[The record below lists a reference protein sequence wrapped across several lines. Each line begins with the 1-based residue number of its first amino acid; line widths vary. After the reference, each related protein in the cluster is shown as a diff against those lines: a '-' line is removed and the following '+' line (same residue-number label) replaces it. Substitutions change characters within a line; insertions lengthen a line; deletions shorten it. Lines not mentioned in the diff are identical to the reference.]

1 MTNYGY
7 SRVSTTLAA
16 NRQSLKLQN
25 DALTA
30 HGVNAADLYSD
41 RLSGTRNDRPEQL
54 RLLEL
59 VQAGDCI
66 IVWKLDR
73 WARSL
78 SHLTKTLDALDD
90 LGVGF
95 HSLTEALDTK
105 SATGRLLIGILGS
118 VAAFE
123 RDLIVERT
131 LAGLAASSNKGGRPQ
146 VLNEAND
153 LLIRRMKGEG
163 IPVNQIAKQFNVSR
177 GSVYRSLSGSEPV
190 AA

>member
-1 MTNYGY
+1 MTIYGY
-7 SRVSTTLAA
+7 SRVSTTLAQ
-16 NRQSLKLQN
+16 NKQSLKLQN
-25 DALTA
+25 DALVA
-30 HGVNAADLYSD
+30 HGVSPENIFSD

-59 VQAGDCI
+59 VQPGDSI
-66 IVWKLDR
+66 VVWKLDR

-78 SHLTKTLDALDD
+78 SHLTTTLDRLDD
-90 LGVGF
+90 RGVGF

-131 LAGLAASSNKGGRPQ
+131 LAGLAASSNKGGRPA
-146 VLNEAND
+146 VLTAANHQ
-153 LLIRRMKGEG
+153 LVRRMKAEG
-163 IPVNQIAKQFNVSR
+163 VPVNQIARQFSVSR
-177 GSVYRSLSGSEPV
+177 GSIYASLTYTAP